1 MSFSLA
7 LVRFFD
13 SFSHNIL
20 MNKLIGLD
28 SEVVRELPELPGL
41 WSSAW
46 SPARDGSLMVYPR
59 GHYSVQFINE
69 LYDGTEQTLSQLLG
83 DKLVI
88 HLTVVLQL

>member
-1 MSFSLA
+1 
-7 LVRFFD
+7 
-13 SFSHNIL
+13 
-20 MNKLIGLD
+20 
-28 SEVVRELPELPGL
+28 
-41 WSSAW
+41 
-46 SPARDGSLMVYPR
+46 MVYPR

>member
-13 SFSHNIL
+13 SSSHNIL

-41 WSSAW
+41 
-46 SPARDGSLMVYPR
+46 
-59 GHYSVQFINE
+59 
-69 LYDGTEQTLSQLLG
+69 
-83 DKLVI
+83 
-88 HLTVVLQL
+88 